1 MFLGSAKI
9 RKAAEGERACDRRKE
24 EIKEASRV
32 LLAVR
37 EMDDGKIKEAYRQF
51 VVEHQERPKKKC
63 REPERVVAEKYTES
77 DLAAWM
83 AAYSRAQGRL
93 ARLRRL
99 QAEQRTELDLE
110 YEVVKMRNRVRR
122 AEMRRAQGKR
132 NKSGAKGVVIPRKK
146 KRSSV

>member
-24 EIKEASRV
+24 EIKETSRI

-51 VVEHQERPKKKC
+51 VVEHEERPKKKC

-77 DLAAWM
+77 DLSAWM
-83 AAYSRAQGRL
+83 EAYSRAQGRL
-93 ARLRRL
+93 AHLRRL

-132 NKSGAKGVVIPRKK
+132 KPGATGVVIPRKK